1 MNYIAIFCLN
11 SHRDHFV
18 SAYNIETRC
27 RSAFTRKTKS
37 DITGRPD
44 GATCADYGDVVLRLI

>member
-11 SHRDHFV
+11 SHKDHFV

-44 GATCADYGDVVLRLI
+44 GDGILKLL

>member
-11 SHRDHFV
+11 SRRDHFV
-18 SAYNIETRC
+18 SVCNIETRC

-44 GATCADYGDVVLRLI
+44 GATCADYGDGVLRLI